1 MSSLGFKATEADDNL
16 SKLSTVYARETKQ
29 FRDRLAKHGMQM
41 VALYHNLPVDEAAR
55 FDEGVA
61 EGMVVGKFMH
71 DTGISIFNLSGG
83 TRKPGGNPP
92 EDFKAL
98 ARLVNEL
105 GKRLKEQYGIQLGY
119 HPHTNNMIENR
130 AEIGRM
136 MEMTDPRYFNL
147 NPDTGHLLAGGSDP
161 LEVFRTYQSRIAYL
175 HFKDWD
181 PNMVTRADRAD
192 RTQGR
197 ISRAGRRHR
206 AVAAARRVPAQD
218 RLRQVG
224 DDRDRLVADDAARQR
239 NERFEIHDRPLEA
252 EGRLTPEGQH
262 VSKGCM
268 DRSDGCGG
276 RWPPPSCGA
285 AGRHVPVP
293 ATTQRRRC
301 LTMREGHGA
310 ADVRHGVPRSDVP
323 DRAA

>member
-1 MSSLGFKATEADDNL
+1 MTPRIDRRTFIAMGSAPVLAGALAPLRGAAQTPAQKFRIGHNVGPYLRLGGPPHEGFWKGVEELSSLGFKATEADDNL

-29 FRDRLAKHGMQM
+29 FRDRLARHDMQM
-41 VALYHNLPVDEAAR
+41 VALYHNLPVDEAER
-55 FDEGVA
+55 FDEAVA

-136 MEMTDPRYFNL
+136 MEMTDPRHFSL

-161 LEVFRTYQSRIAYL
+161 LEVFRTYQSRIPYL

-181 PNMVTRADRAD
+181 PNMVTA
-192 RTQGR
+192 RTAQTGR
-197 ISRAGRRHR
+197 KGGFPELGEGIVPLPQLAAFLLETSYDKWVMIEIDSSRTTPLDSATRDLKY
-206 AVAAARRVPAQD
+206 VTD
-218 RLRQVG
+218 RLKLKVG
-224 DDRDRLVADDAARQR
+224 
-239 NERFEIHDRPLEA
+239 
-252 EGRLTPEGQH
+252 
-262 VSKGCM
+262 
-268 DRSDGCGG
+268 
-276 RWPPPSCGA
+276 
-285 AGRHVPVP
+285 
-293 ATTQRRRC
+293 
-301 LTMREGHGA
+301 
-310 ADVRHGVPRSDVP
+310 
-323 DRAA
+323 

>member
-1 MSSLGFKATEADDNL
+1 
-16 SKLSTVYARETKQ
+16 
-29 FRDRLAKHGMQM
+29 MQM

-136 MEMTDPRYFNL
+136 MEMTDPRYFSL
-147 NPDTGHLLAGGSDP
+147 NPDTGHLLAGGSDA
-161 LEVFRTYQSRIAYL
+161 LEVFRTYRSRIPYL

-181 PNMVTRADRAD
+181 PNMVTA
-192 RTQGR
+192 RTAQTGR
-197 ISRAGRRHR
+197 KGGFPELGEGIVPLPQLAEFLLETGYDKWVMIEIDSSRTT
-206 AVAAARRVPAQD
+206 
-218 RLRQVG
+218 
-224 DDRDRLVADDAARQR
+224 
-239 NERFEIHDRPLEA
+239 PLDSA
-252 EGRLTPEGQH
+252 TKDLNYMTGRLKLKVG
-262 VSKGCM
+262 
-268 DRSDGCGG
+268 
-276 RWPPPSCGA
+276 
-285 AGRHVPVP
+285 
-293 ATTQRRRC
+293 
-301 LTMREGHGA
+301 
-310 ADVRHGVPRSDVP
+310 
-323 DRAA
+323 